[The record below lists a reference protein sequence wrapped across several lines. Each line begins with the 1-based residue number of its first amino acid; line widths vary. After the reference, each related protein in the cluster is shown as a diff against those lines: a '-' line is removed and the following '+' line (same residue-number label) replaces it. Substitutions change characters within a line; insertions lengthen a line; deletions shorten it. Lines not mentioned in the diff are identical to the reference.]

1 MDKDMELLKVKILAD
16 FYNTRLISWFS
27 FLAAFLIALALV
39 LTTFTFQGYID
50 AIDYFSLFALL
61 AVLFGVRLVFLADS
75 YSKTLHGLDTLISK
89 IDKGEALPPLEKLKE
104 DMRRS
109 VRTKQPATDT

>member
-1 MDKDMELLKVKILAD
+1 MELLKVKILAD
-16 FYNTRLISWFS
+16 FYNSRLISWFS
-27 FLAAFLIALALV
+27 FLAALLVAITLV
-39 LTTFTFQGYID
+39 LTTFTFQGYIN

-75 YSKTLHGLDTLISK
+75 YSKTMRGLDTLLSK
-89 IDKGEALPPLEKLKE
+89 IDKGEALLPLEKLKE

-109 VRTKQPATDT
+109 LRTKQPTTNT